1 MEKEPLKYFTSLLNS
16 LKRTFFQLRL
26 NYQNLD
32 HFDVRMTTK
41 IPIFRFAK
49 GIMLVT
55 IAASLSLSSCKKET
69 IFVYGIE
76 DVNVRR
82 KGDNKQNKKNEVEFI
97 SIAYNDIFGASPS
110 QTLLSRLSVIYVAF
124 GDKKLLEDLI
134 IRNMLNSPSANI
146 PTDLHMRT
154 NVEQFVREVYLQL
167 YNRAPD
173 EFEAW
178 KLKEYIQSDLNL
190 TVQHVYYAMMTAD
203 EYRYY

>member
-1 MEKEPLKYFTSLLNS
+1 
-16 LKRTFFQLRL
+16 
-26 NYQNLD
+26 
-32 HFDVRMTTK
+32 
-41 IPIFRFAK
+41 
-49 GIMLVT
+49 MLVT